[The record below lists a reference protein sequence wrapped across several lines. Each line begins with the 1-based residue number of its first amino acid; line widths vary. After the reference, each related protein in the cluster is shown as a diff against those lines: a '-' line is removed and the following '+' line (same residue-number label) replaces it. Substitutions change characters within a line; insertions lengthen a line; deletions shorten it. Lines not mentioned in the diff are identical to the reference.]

1 MCSIKDEFEALL
13 QLTLLKSFS
22 KVAFNNPVYNYINEP
37 CSNFFPLING
47 TNLSKFLLQSMQTEV
62 SRLRSSCVE
71 QNESLQNFFNWTRN
85 WRTNPVKNCVIAWN
99 WRVNICRKK
108 QPRVSAIYH
117 QVKLHLS
124 YELNNLDKV
133 VHGSFSRHDT
143 TGTTRKEY
151 ICDTSQPANESKHR
165 P

>member
-1 MCSIKDEFEALL
+1 MVRIY
-13 QLTLLKSFS
+13 QNFS
-22 KVAFNNPVYNYINEP
+22 SKASRPRWVSLRN
-37 CSNFFPLING
+37 FPLPAGFKTLARNRG
-47 TNLSKFLLQSMQTEV
+47 KWSLNLQWYPPWNRTESRRSNTN
-62 SRLRSSCVE
+62 RLRSSYVE

-117 QVKLHLS
+117 QVKVHLS

-143 TGTTRKEY
+143 TGTTRKEH